1 MAEVRTGVVVS
12 ALLLASCGG
21 AETLSLPT
29 EPVDRAA
36 TCGIVA
42 AAEARMKSAVSAAL
56 PLEAQGRILHYALL
70 TASEGGEF
78 KADTAN
84 AVSKRMS
91 ELQEEVT
98 KGKWQELAPACAA
111 AFPAAQKTAVE
122 LPAGRF
128 EAQVACEELAD
139 FLGTALIQQEA
150 NYGNELAAWSRLRS
164 DLNDAMAPALRARA
178 GADLDAQRRER
189 RKALAAGA
197 QLGSPTAVMKQCLE
211 RFGEAG

>member
-1 MAEVRTGVVVS
+1 MADVRTGLGLA
-12 ALLLASCGG
+12 ALLLAGCGG
-21 AETLSLPT
+21 KEELTLPT

-78 KADTAN
+78 KAETAN
-84 AVSKRMS
+84 AVSRRMT

-98 KGKWQELAPACAA
+98 KGKWQDLAPACAS
-111 AFPAAQKTAVE
+111 AFPATRKTAVE

-128 EAQVACEELAD
+128 EAQIQCEELAD
-139 FLGTALIQQEA
+139 FLGTALIQQEV
-150 NYGNELAAWSRLRS
+150 NYGNELAGWSRMRS
-164 DLNDAMAPALRARA
+164 DLNDAMAPSLRARA
-178 GADLDAQRRER
+178 GASLDAQRQER
-189 RKALAAGA
+189 RKGLAAAA
-197 QLGSPTAVMKQCLE
+197 QLGPPTATMELCLK
-211 RFGEAG
+211 RFGETR